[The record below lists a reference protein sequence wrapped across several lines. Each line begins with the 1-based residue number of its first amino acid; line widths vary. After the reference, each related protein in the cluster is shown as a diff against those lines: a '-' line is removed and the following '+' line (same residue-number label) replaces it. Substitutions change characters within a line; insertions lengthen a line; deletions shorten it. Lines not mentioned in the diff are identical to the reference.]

1 MFVLNCRRRQKLKL
15 KKGPKFSRLS
25 LYNLDIT
32 LARIIAKGVSEFKEQ
47 TIGYPGDLDSIEEW
61 YDILDE
67 IVWAMEH
74 VEAALDLKLNDFEKE
89 CLRNG
94 IRLFADRFCDLWY

>member
-1 MFVLNCRRRQKLKL
+1 MNCRKRQKLKL
-15 KKGPKFSRLS
+15 RKGPKFSKTDM
-25 LYNLDIT
+25 YNLDCT
-32 LARIIAKGVSEFKEQ
+32 LARIIAKGVGEFKER
-47 TIGYPGDLDSIEEW
+47 TAGYPSDLKSMDEW

-67 IVWAMEH
+67 IIWAMEH
-74 VEAALDLKLNDFEKE
+74 VEAALDLKLNNFEEE